1 MASQHIQAGLVG
13 PGPLPLH
20 ILLPFEY
27 LPIDTERRAEEDLRG
42 YSYILQRLQRSD
54 PPLLRAGL
62 LR

>member
-20 ILLPFEY
+20 ILFAFEY
-27 LPIDTERRAEEDLRG
+27 LPIDTRRRAEEDLRG
-42 YSYILQRLQRSD
+42 YSDILQRVQRSD
-54 PPLLRAGL
+54 PSLLRAGL